1 MRCKVAARRLE
12 LYVRDTRPIC
22 GWDSSLLAPMS
33 ELNAEILETMFDAA
47 PLAEAAGNAAGL
59 QWRWR
64 ALRAPAR
71 LRLAHC
77 PYLLLDAGFAAA
89 HTRPDL
95 RPAVVH
101 APPPLPPPPHRPGPP

>member
-1 MRCKVAARRLE
+1 MPE
-12 LYVRDTRPIC
+12 LQSLDTRLSC
-22 GWDSSLLAPMS
+22 SWDSSLLAPMS

-64 ALRAPAR
+64 ALGAPAR

-89 HTRPDL
+89 QTWADL
-95 RPAVVH
+95 RRPGVH
-101 APPPLPPPPHRPGPP
+101 EPPPLSPPPPSPAPLPSPLIPPR